1 MNQASWY
8 RYWALIISWAFYA
21 FGLGAAC
28 AAMWPPLSWKGLIGW
43 LFVCVAAAGVKGI
56 DTVLKVVTGRELER
70 FVVRSSMLLLLLV
83 PCLPAIV
90 AALKT
95 EQDSSRFE
103 VGACIAMY
111 ILVTV
116 IVHIKEFESE
126 WWKQRS
132 SKIATDRADIPSA
145 HRREGELTPILG
157 NGAPHRS
164 PAVRSALER
173 LNDLEPVG
181 FRVHHRSTS
190 SNLSALPFFVAATL
204 SAIYLGI
211 HGVIS
216 KDWVLWWLII
226 STCLIILSLAYLWRL
241 GVVLSPW
248 EVKVTG
254 FFKTRTL
261 RWEDIDDIG
270 VVCVAPTPII
280 NIADKSGISDVY
292 LNSNAHPER
301 SVHIS
306 FPISDLGTIV
316 DVVSVRTG
324 VKPRYVGQKTDGKVG
339 ELALDTHLTC
349 SICGEHRKPG
359 RPFWIT
365 TSGKKLCGACNKG
378 LQKLWWLR
386 LILMVI
392 TYSFLATVVMGCFG
406 QIPGL
411 SITHTSAITTVVRV
425 VCLVTAALG
434 LLSPWVR
441 MPYIFLL
448 PLGLWLALWFSST
461 IEPVYAAVG
470 TGMLIAGVGM
480 CGLEIVHRLEKMAN
494 AYLEDAPLKR

>member
-1 MNQASWY
+1 MNRAS
-8 RYWALIISWAFYA
+8 YWFLMISLAFYA
-21 FGLGAAC
+21 SGLGAAC
-28 AAMWPPLSWKGLIGW
+28 AAMWPPSSWMALGGFF
-43 LFVCVAAAGVKGI
+43 FVCVAAAGVKGV
-56 DTVLKVVTGRELER
+56 DEVLKVAASRELER

-83 PCLPAIV
+83 PSLPAMV
-90 AALKT
+90 AAWKIEQKT
-95 EQDSSRFE
+95 SKSEI
-103 VGACIAMY
+103 GICIALY
-111 ILVTV
+111 ILTTV
-116 IVHIKEFESE
+116 IVHIKEFEYE
-126 WWKQRS
+126 WWKQRGL
-132 SKIATDRADIPSA
+132 KITSDQADVPSA
-145 HRREGELTPILG
+145 HRYDGELTPILG
-157 NGAPHRS
+157 NGAPHKS
-164 PAVRSALER
+164 AAVRSVLKR
-173 LNDLEPVG
+173 LHDLEPVR
-181 FRVHHRSTS
+181 FRVHHSYLNESLT
-190 SNLSALPFFVAATL
+190 ALPFFIAATL
-204 SAIYLGI
+204 SALYLGI

-216 KDWVLWWLII
+216 KDWFLLLAIGT
-226 STCLIILSLAYLWRL
+226 SLIILALVNFWRE
-241 GVVLSPW
+241 GVILSPSGI
-248 EVKVTG
+248 KVTG

-261 RWEDIDDIG
+261 KWKDIDDIG
-270 VVCVAPTPII
+270 VACVAPTPII
-280 NIADKSGISDVY
+280 HIADKSGINDVY
-292 LNSNAHPER
+292 IHSNAHPER

-306 FPISDLGTIV
+306 FSISDLGTIV

-339 ELALDTHLTC
+339 ELALDTDLTC

-386 LILMVI
+386 LILIVI
-392 TYSFLATVVMGCFG
+392 TSSFLATVVMGCFG

-434 LLSPWVR
+434 LLSLFVR
-441 MPYIFLL
+441 IPYIFLL
-448 PLGLWLALWFSST
+448 PLGLGLALWFSST
-461 IEPVYAAVG
+461 IEPAYVAVA